1 MFCVFLKEFN
11 AVACI
16 KSIFARLSSV
26 GKKILFEKTVMSI
39 FCSFCTGRNQGY
51 IFAHDITDYVLYNR
65 VVSTAEDE
73 RINAFCLYRCKVF
86 FSSKSCDF
94 VIPVSIAV
102 FNEMNKKRTRISVYF
117 YMWIYTPDSL
127 YKASAFNCSRRS
139 DNSDFSVFSYT
150 AGCLC
155 WQGVLHP

>member
-39 FCSFCTGRNQGY
+39 FCSLCTGRNQGY

-65 VVSTAEDE
+65 VVRTAEDE

-86 FSSKSCDF
+86 FSSKSDAELSSMYPDADLGSLDYKWN
-94 VIPVSIAV
+94 IQEAGSYRITIDQLKETISIV
-102 FNEMNKKRTRISVYF
+102 K
-117 YMWIYTPDSL
+117 
-127 YKASAFNCSRRS
+127 
-139 DNSDFSVFSYT
+139 
-150 AGCLC
+150 
-155 WQGVLHP
+155 Q